1 MIVRSLAQGVRPE
14 WHTRQRWCRALRWH
28 IAPPRVCLHRLRDS
42 ELGILLPPVEKLALG
57 TLADLAMPFCIAL
70 EIGPDTG
77 TGPNGNLEQTRIGKH
92 MRD

>member
-1 MIVRSLAQGVRPE
+1 MWGLSGIHGSDGVALYDGTSHRPAYAFTVLGTVSLGFFF
-14 WHTRQRWCRALRWH
+14 
-28 IAPPRVCLHRLRDS
+28 
-42 ELGILLPPVEKLALG
+42 PPVEKLALG